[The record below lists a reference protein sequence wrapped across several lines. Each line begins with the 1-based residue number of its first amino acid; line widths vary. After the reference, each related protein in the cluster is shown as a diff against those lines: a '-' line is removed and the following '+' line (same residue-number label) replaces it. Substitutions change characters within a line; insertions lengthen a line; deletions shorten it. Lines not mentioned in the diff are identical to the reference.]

1 MMGEKATA
9 EVCARFN
16 EQFGLN
22 KPIYVQFGIY
32 MGNLLKGDFGSSIR
46 ISRPVVLILAER
58 LPTTIELGFIAV
70 LIATLIGIP
79 AGIISAVYRNSP
91 ADEASMVVANAGVS
105 MPVYWLGLMLAYI
118 FALLLKDTPFWLP
131 PTGRLSAGVTSIP
144 FYEVFEWEVATKG
157 TFQFY
162 LLEFL
167 GNLFIVNSLI
177 TRDWV
182 VLRDALKHMIL
193 PAIALSTIP
202 LSIIARMT
210 RSSMLEVLKQDY
222 IRTARAKGLIERLV
236 ILKTRPAQRT
246 DSDCHRDRA
255 ANWPF
260 VCRRCAH
267 GNDLRACRCGADD
280 VRGDYRPG
288 LSHHPGLYR
297 GYCHR
302 VRVHQPGRGYLLRIH
317 RPQNKNWSDRLMT
330 TTTAEVTPDVAIK
343 DYRSNSLWRLT
354 LRRIFHQRS
363 AIIGMVILASLILI
377 AIFAPV
383 IAPYDPEQVL
393 IGVEDVKKR
402 GDPCIHLL
410 GCPAD
415 QPQHLM
421 GIDGNVRDE
430 FSRVIYGTRVSLFVG
445 ITTVTFAIIIGT
457 ALGAVAGYVGG
468 NVDNIIMRLLDVLLA
483 FPTLQLSITIVSV
496 LGKGLENALLAI
508 AIVSIPVYARI
519 VRASVLSIKEQQY
532 VSAARALG
540 GSHLHILLGRI
551 LPTRSHR

>member
-1 MMGEKATA
+1 MTQYTIRRLLLAIPVLLGILIVTFTLARMIPGDPCKAMMGEKATA

-46 ISRPVVLILAER
+46 FSRPVVLILAER

-91 ADEASMVVANAGVS
+91 ADVATMVVANAGVS

-236 ILKTRPAQRT
+236 ILKHALRNALIPIVTVIGLQIGHLFAGAVLTETIFGLAGVGRMMYEAIT
-246 DSDCHRDRA
+246 ARDF
-255 ANWPF
+255 P
-260 VCRRCAH
+260 
-267 GNDLRACRCGADD
+267 
-280 VRGDYRPG
+280 
-288 LSHHPGLYR
+288 
-297 GYCHR
+297 
-302 VRVHQPGRGYLLRIH
+302 
-317 RPQNKNWSDRLMT
+317 
-330 TTTAEVTPDVAIK
+330 
-343 DYRSNSLWRLT
+343 
-354 LRRIFHQRS
+354 
-363 AIIGMVILASLILI
+363 IIQAFTVVI
-377 AIFAPV
+377 AI
-383 IAPYDPEQVL
+383 
-393 IGVEDVKKR
+393 
-402 GDPCIHLL
+402 
-410 GCPAD
+410 
-415 QPQHLM
+415 
-421 GIDGNVRDE
+421 
-430 FSRVIYGTRVSLFVG
+430 
-445 ITTVTFAIIIGT
+445 
-457 ALGAVAGYVGG
+457 GYVFI
-468 NVDNIIMRLLDVLLA
+468 NLVVDISYA
-483 FPTLQLSITIVSV
+483 FIDPRI
-496 LGKGLENALLAI
+496 KLE
-508 AIVSIPVYARI
+508 
-519 VRASVLSIKEQQY
+519 
-532 VSAARALG
+532 
-540 GSHLHILLGRI
+540 
-551 LPTRSHR
+551 